1 TNSGFLWAGW
11 NVQTVDSA
19 GYVGHYTSIAL
30 DTNNYPHISYGDSTN
45 WDLKYAKWTG
55 TSWSIQTVD
64 SAGSVGYRT
73 SIALDTNNYPHISYW
88 DIANDDL
95 KYAKWTGTSWLV
107 QTIDSVGDV
116 GWSSSYYTSIA
127 LDTNNYPH
135 ISYWDI
141 ANDDLKYAKWTGSS
155 WDVQTIDSSAGDVGH
170 DTAIALDTNN
180 NPHISYYDVSNSDL
194 KYAKWTGTSWSIQTV
209 DSAGYV
215 GGYTSIDIDTN
226 NYPHISYRDI
236 TNGDLKYAKWTGASW
251 STQTVDSAGDVGHDT
266 AIALDTNNEPHI
278 SYYDNTNG
286 DLKYAKGTADTTTP
300 PSDVKNAYAYPS
312 LFKYSDNIPLKFAD
326 MPSNAN
332 VRVYSIA
339 GNFIKYLTAD
349 SNGYLEWNG
358 LDEEGRQLGTGVYI
372 IYVHAPEKPTGG
384 KTIKVIITR

>member
-1 TNSGFLWAGW
+1 MVKIFLIITLCLFTNSGFLWAGW

-64 SAGSVGYRT
+64 SAGSVGYLT
-73 SIALDTNNYPHISYW
+73 SIALDTNNYPHISYWDITNGDLKYAKWTGASWSTQTVDSAGDVGHDTAIALDTNNYPHISYW

-180 NPHISYYDVSNSDL
+180 
-194 KYAKWTGTSWSIQTV
+194 
-209 DSAGYV
+209 
-215 GGYTSIDIDTN
+215 
-226 NYPHISYRDI
+226 
-236 TNGDLKYAKWTGASW
+236 
-251 STQTVDSAGDVGHDT
+251 
-266 AIALDTNNEPHI
+266 EPHI
-278 SYYDNTNG
+278 SYYDNKNY

>member
-1 TNSGFLWAGW
+1 MVWCNFVWAGW
-11 NVQTVDSA
+11 EIEIVDSA
-19 GYVGHYTSIAL
+19 EYVGNFTSIAL
-30 DTNNYPHISYGDSTN
+30 DTNNYPHISYRDSTN
-45 WDLKYAKWTG
+45 YDLKYAKWTG
-55 TSWSIQTVD
+55 ASWSIQTVD
-64 SAGSVGYRT
+64 KAGDVGNCT
-73 SIALDTNNYPHISYW
+73 SIALDTNNYPHISYL
-88 DIANDDL
+88 DFTNL
-95 KYAKWTGTSWLV
+95 KYAKWTGSSWNV
-107 QTIDSVGDV
+107 QTPDSAGFVGS
-116 GWSSSYYTSIA
+116 WTSID

-135 ISYWDI
+135 ISYYD
-141 ANDDLKYAKWTGSS
+141 NTNYDLKYAKWTGSS
-155 WDVQTIDSSAGDVGH
+155 WDVQTIDS
-170 DTAIALDTNN
+170 
-180 NPHISYYDVSNSDL
+180 
-194 KYAKWTGTSWSIQTV
+194 
-209 DSAGYV
+209 
-215 GGYTSIDIDTN
+215 
-226 NYPHISYRDI
+226 
-236 TNGDLKYAKWTGASW
+236 
-251 STQTVDSAGDVGHDT
+251 SAGDVGHDT